1 MIRWKMT
8 PSYFPVLAKVAK
20 FWPIYSMSVSLSP
33 SFWCSLLLTG
43 AWSLLREELN
53 GNGTESGVQDDLVW
67 VFHSTS
73 WGWGGSSRSTAAAA
87 AAAAAAKHALELVHD
102 VRFGLVGGR
111 LVFVIVMIVVLQC
124 CCTPV
129 QC

>member
-1 MIRWKMT
+1 MKDDSIIFSRLGQSSK
-8 PSYFPVLAKVAK
+8 VLA
-20 FWPIYSMSVSLSP
+20 YSFNEHLVSP

-102 VRFGLVGGR
+102 VRFWLVGGR
-111 LVFVIVMIVVLQC
+111 LEV
-124 CCTPV
+124 
-129 QC
+129 